1 MKKKGANLLLR
12 EDSLVSPEVH
22 TGNMT
27 IEIPGNCLAECIT
40 VVLSSRYLGR
50 ISFLMK
56 ET

>member
-12 EDSLVSPEVH
+12 ADSLVSPEVH

-40 VVLSSRYLGR
+40 VVLSSRYRGR